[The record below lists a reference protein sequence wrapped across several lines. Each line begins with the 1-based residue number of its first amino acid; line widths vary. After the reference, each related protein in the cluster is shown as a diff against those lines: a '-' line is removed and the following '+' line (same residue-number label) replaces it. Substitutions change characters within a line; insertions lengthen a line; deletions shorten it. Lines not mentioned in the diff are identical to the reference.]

1 MDTLNGLS
9 NLERLKLNN
18 NNLLLTIEF
27 GAFSHL
33 TNIQKVDLADNSL
46 LCDCNIAWMLGHWM
60 EISGAKAR

>member
-1 MDTLNGLS
+1 MVTLNGLS
-9 NLERLKLNN
+9 NLERLELN

-33 TNIQKVDLADNSL
+33 TNIQKVDLADIPL
-46 LCDCNIAWMLGHWM
+46 LCDCNIAWMLGNWM